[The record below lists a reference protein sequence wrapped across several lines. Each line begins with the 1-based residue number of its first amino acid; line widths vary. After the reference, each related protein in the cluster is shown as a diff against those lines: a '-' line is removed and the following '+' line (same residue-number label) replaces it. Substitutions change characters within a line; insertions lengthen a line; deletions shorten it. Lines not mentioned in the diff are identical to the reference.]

1 MNPADA
7 PIRIAYQLTE
17 KDLREALAKHGGKGA
32 KVLPVF
38 GACFVDMG
46 VVSTALSPKDYV
58 TTVPAILLGLF
69 WFGLS
74 RLQARL
80 AYKRGGAMTQDRV
93 EAELSYAGFESVT
106 STSSGKSSW
115 KAFTRYSESKNLFQL
130 YRSNAFFNIVPKRAF
145 AAGGEEAFRSLLE
158 RHLGEATKA
167 YRRKI
172 KPRTWVWI
180 VVVIVA
186 IILLVMSNVM
196 IRKRERVVPGENESV
211 GRYQPR
217 SGYVWILER
226 AEVG

>member
-38 GACFVDMG
+38 GACFVVMG

-93 EAELSYAGFESVT
+93 EAELSDAGFESVT
-106 STSSGKSSW
+106 STSSGKNLLES
-115 KAFTRYSESKNLFQL
+115 FYSLLGIEESVSVVPIKCVLQ
-130 YRSNAFFNIVPKRAF
+130 YCSEARVCGGRGRSVPKPAG
-145 AAGGEEAFRSLLE
+145 AAL
-158 RHLGEATKA
+158 
-167 YRRKI
+167 RRGY
-172 KPRTWVWI
+172 
-180 VVVIVA
+180 
-186 IILLVMSNVM
+186 
-196 IRKRERVVPGENESV
+196 EGVP
-211 GRYQPR
+211 
-217 SGYVWILER
+217 
-226 AEVG
+226 AED